1 MEATYKIF
9 LQSVNYLNEG
19 KKIDET
25 GEDKNVKNEERNRS
39 DTRVRSSFLDD
50 GKIICI
56 FLFFQMN
63 FCK

>member
-39 DTRVRSSFLDD
+39 DTRVRSSFLDG

-56 FLFFQMN
+56 FFIFSDEFL
-63 FCK
+63 